1 MNSHDDDREDW
12 LDTALRTAGRDHRAD
27 YIADDGFSARV
38 LSALPPAYPALPA
51 WRRPAIALLWLVATG
66 AAIVAVPGIF
76 DDVFRG
82 AVGLLVSRPL
92 GLRELAGMLALCAAF
107 VWGATLYAARTR

>member
-66 AAIVAVPGIF
+66 AAIVAVPGLF

-92 GLRELAGMLALCAAF
+92 GLRELAGMVALCAAF